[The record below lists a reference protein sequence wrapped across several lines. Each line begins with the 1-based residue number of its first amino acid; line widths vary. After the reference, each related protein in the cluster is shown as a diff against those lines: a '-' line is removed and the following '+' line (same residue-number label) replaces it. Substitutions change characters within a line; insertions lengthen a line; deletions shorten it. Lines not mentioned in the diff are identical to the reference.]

1 MPWRLLGERRRNVR
15 GRAHIDGNLIG
26 DGAAGAGR
34 HDAGKMASSLWP
46 VSWRVALVRDDQL

>member
-1 MPWRLLGERRRNVR
+1 MPWWLSGERRRNVR
-15 GRAHIDGNLIG
+15 GRVHIDGNLIG

-46 VSWRVALVRDDQL
+46 VSWRVLCARSR

>member
-1 MPWRLLGERRRNVR
+1 LGERRRNVS

-26 DGAAGAGR
+26 DVAAGAGR

-46 VSWRVALVRDDQL
+46 VSRRVLCARSR